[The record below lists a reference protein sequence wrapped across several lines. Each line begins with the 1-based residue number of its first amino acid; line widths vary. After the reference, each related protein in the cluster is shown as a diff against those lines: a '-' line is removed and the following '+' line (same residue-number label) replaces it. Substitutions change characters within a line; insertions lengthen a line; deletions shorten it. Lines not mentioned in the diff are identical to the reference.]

1 MVGGIAILYLARDTF
16 IPLAF
21 AITLALILSPL
32 VNWLQR
38 HHLHRV
44 PAALLVMTLSIVIV
58 AGVSFVIFNQLV
70 QIVNDLPTYRETI
83 TKKVKALKT
92 PGSGSLGRAAEN
104 VKELGKELATAQQAP
119 STTAFGRATR
129 PKQPPIPVQVVE
141 PPQDVF
147 SSLRDLFQ
155 PLMAPVAMV
164 FVVLVF
170 TVFLLAEES
179 DLRNRLLRLVGI
191 NRLNVTT
198 QALGDATSRVSRYL
212 LLQFIVNAI
221 FGALCGVG
229 LFFIGVPYA
238 ALWGSV
244 AALLRIVPYL
254 GSIAAGL
261 MPLLLCLAVFDGWHQ
276 PVLVFVLFATLEL
289 VTGNFLEPWL
299 YGSHTGISSL
309 ALLVTTIFWATL
321 WGPSGLILA
330 TPLTVCVVVLGR
342 HIKQLSF
349 LHVLL
354 GDEQVLAADAQ
365 LYQRL
370 LAMDDHEARSVAEEY
385 LRDKSLLDLYDDVI
399 LPALALAEHDRHKG
413 ALTPERE
420 EFLFLSIREILAD
433 HTELTELTGD
443 RRAGEQG
450 GRVLCIPAH
459 DEADELAAAM
469 LSRLLELV
477 NRVAITLPLG
487 GSSFELLDL
496 IRPSGEDRFCISSV
510 PPFAFSHAKNLCQQ
524 LQVRFPQTKILVGV
538 WGFSGDVKLAAR
550 RFQSVAPD
558 ICVTKFSQAL
568 QYLSVETKEAGV
580 DVLPAEKQI
589 GDDAGGDDA
598 VSNSVAAETEGKIAE
613 RKL

>member
-1 MVGGIAILYLARDTF
+1 MVGAIAVLYLARDTF

-38 HHLHRV
+38 HRLHRV
-44 PAALLVMTLSIVIV
+44 PAALLVMALAIVLV

-70 QIVNDLPTYRETI
+70 QIVNELPTYRETI

-119 STTAFGRATR
+119 PTTAFGRAIK
-129 PKQPPIPVQVVE
+129 PKQAPIPVQVVE

-164 FVVLVF
+164 CVVLVF

-212 LLQFIVNAI
+212 LLQFLVNAI

-254 GSIAAGL
+254 GSVTAGL
-261 MPLLLCLAVFDGWHQ
+261 LPLLLCLAVFDGWHE
-276 PVLVFVLFATLEL
+276 PALVFVLFATLEL

-299 YGSHTGISSL
+299 YGSNTGISSL

-321 WGPSGLILA
+321 WGPSGLILS

-354 GDEQVLAADAQ
+354 GDEPVLAADAQ

-385 LRDKSLLDLYDDVI
+385 LRDKSLLNLYDDVI
-399 LPALALAEHDRHKG
+399 LPALALAEQDRHKG

-420 EFLFLSIREILAD
+420 EFLFLSIREILAE
-433 HTELTELTGD
+433 HSELTGD

-469 LSRLLELV
+469 LSRLLEQA

-487 GSSFELLDL
+487 SSSFELLDL
-496 IRPSGEDRFCISSV
+496 IRPGVEDCFCVSSV

-524 LQVRFPQTKILVGV
+524 LRVRFPQTRILAGV

-558 ICVTKFSQAL
+558 VCVTKFCEAL
-568 QYLSVETKEAGV
+568 QYLTVETKELGV
-580 DVLPAEKQI
+580 DVLPAEEQI
-589 GDDAGGDDA
+589 GQDAGGDDT
-598 VSNSVAAETEGKIAE
+598 VGDPVAAKAERKVAE